1 LLYLIKP
8 AVRLDIKIIIVPIP
22 INIKVLPII
31 FPRAAS
37 GSGLNVTVKVVWILI
52 VRRHELAIIKSKPIR
67 MFVAEG
73 ELIVTFMLS
82 LSLLLVII
90 SAVHRYTRNFIIP
103 GVTILM
109 FLGAILAAAP
119 IIGFE
124 VDEFYNFI
132 EGLPE
137 IILLVIIPIL
147 IFESGRKLKIGQIKK
162 EAIPIGFFAIIGVIL
177 TIIIIGF
184 AVNGVFQ
191 IPFIDAL
198 LFGAILAA
206 TDPVAVGVIFKKFP
220 IPHKLNIIIE
230 GESLFNDATG
240 VISFN
245 VIRGIIFSGVA
256 FSLLDASISF
266 IWSMVGAIALG
277 TAIGWVGGKVL
288 DKWKA
293 DEYVDFTFSLGLAI
307 SGYIVADH
315 FLHVS
320 GVVTTLFTA
329 LLLIIKHKEISTG
342 VRKLFHK
349 YWDYLGF
356 VTNSI
361 LFFLIGIPLL
371 AVGKAES
378 IGFPLILIIVAPF
391 AIMMMSR
398 AVVVYGGSTFLR
410 IFRVKIPVKWQNVLT
425 LGGIGG
431 RHDSGIGS
439 ITFCRI

>member
-1 LLYLIKP
+1 
-8 AVRLDIKIIIVPIP
+8 
-22 INIKVLPII
+22 
-31 FPRAAS
+31 
-37 GSGLNVTVKVVWILI
+37 
-52 VRRHELAIIKSKPIR
+52 
-67 MFVAEG
+67 MAES

-90 SAVHRYTRNFIIP
+90 SAVRHYTRNFIIP

-132 EGLPE
+132 EALPE

-342 VRKLFHK
+342 VKKLFHK
-349 YWDYLGF
+349 YWDELGF

-425 LGGIGG
+425 LGGIRGG
-431 RHDSGIGS
+431 MTVALVLSLSAEYEFKNLFIS
-439 ITFCRI
+439 LIIPLIAINLLVNPILLNQYLKKSKIT

>member
-1 LLYLIKP
+1 VYFVVESELL
-8 AVRLDIKIIIVPIP
+8 
-22 INIKVLPII
+22 
-31 FPRAAS
+31 
-37 GSGLNVTVKVVWILI
+37 
-52 VRRHELAIIKSKPIR
+52 
-67 MFVAEG
+67 
-73 ELIVTFMLS
+73 VTFMLS

-90 SAVHRYTRNFIIP
+90 SAVRRYTRNFIIP

-109 FLGAILAAAP
+109 FLGAILAATP

-137 IILLVIIPIL
+137 IILLIIIPIL

-162 EAIPIGFFAIIGVIL
+162 EAIPIGFFAIIGVVL
-177 TIIIIGF
+177 TIIIIGI
-184 AVNGVFQ
+184 VTNVVFQ

-198 LFGAILAA
+198 LLGAILAA

-256 FSLLDASISF
+256 FSLLDTSISF

-315 FLHVS
+315 FLHIS
-320 GVVTTLFTA
+320 GVVTTLFIA
-329 LLLIIKHKEISTG
+329 LLLITKHKEISTG

-371 AVGKAES
+371 AVGTAES
-378 IGFPLILIIVAPF
+378 FGYPLILILVAPF
-391 AIMMMSR
+391 AIMMLSR

-410 IFRVKIPVKWQNVLT
+410 IFRVKIPLKWQNVLT
-425 LGGIGG
+425 IGGIRGG
-431 RHDSGIGS
+431 MTVALVLSLSAEYEFKDLFISLIIPLIAINLLVNPILLNQYLKKS
-439 ITFCRI
+439 KIT

>member
-1 LLYLIKP
+1 MAESELL
-8 AVRLDIKIIIVPIP
+8 
-22 INIKVLPII
+22 
-31 FPRAAS
+31 
-37 GSGLNVTVKVVWILI
+37 
-52 VRRHELAIIKSKPIR
+52 
-67 MFVAEG
+67 
-73 ELIVTFMLS
+73 VTFMLS
-82 LSLLLVII
+82 ISLLLIII
-90 SAVHRYTRNFIIP
+90 SAVRRYTRNFIIP

-162 EAIPIGFFAIIGVIL
+162 EAIPIGFFAVIGVIL
-177 TIIIIGF
+177 TIIIIGI

-198 LFGAILAA
+198 LLGAILAA

-220 IPHKLNIIIE
+220 IPHKLNILIE

-315 FLHVS
+315 ILHVS
-320 GVVTTLFTA
+320 GVVTTLFIA
-329 LLLIIKHKEISTG
+329 LLLITKHKEISTG

-371 AVGKAES
+371 AVGTAES
-378 IGFPLILIIVAPF
+378 IGFPLILLIVAPF

-425 LGGIGG
+425 LGGIRGG
-431 RHDSGIGS
+431 MTVALVLSLSSEYEFKDLFISLIIPLIAINLLVNPILLNQYLKKS
-439 ITFCRI
+439 KIT

>member
-1 LLYLIKP
+1 
-8 AVRLDIKIIIVPIP
+8 
-22 INIKVLPII
+22 
-31 FPRAAS
+31 
-37 GSGLNVTVKVVWILI
+37 
-52 VRRHELAIIKSKPIR
+52 
-67 MFVAEG
+67 VAES

-90 SAVHRYTRNFIIP
+90 SAVRRYTRNFIIP
-103 GVTILM
+103 GVTILL
-109 FLGAILAAAP
+109 FLGAILAATP

-245 VIRGIIFSGVA
+245 VIRGIIFSGVV

-371 AVGKAES
+371 AVGTAES
-378 IGFPLILIIVAPF
+378 IGFPLILILVAPF

-425 LGGIGG
+425 LGGIRGG
-431 RHDSGIGS
+431 MTVALVLSLSEEYEFKVLFIS
-439 ITFCRI
+439 LIIPLIAINLLVNPILLNQYLKKSKIT

>member
-1 LLYLIKP
+1 M
-8 AVRLDIKIIIVPIP
+8 
-22 INIKVLPII
+22 
-31 FPRAAS
+31 
-37 GSGLNVTVKVVWILI
+37 VV
-52 VRRHELAIIKSKPIR
+52 ES
-67 MFVAEG
+67 

-90 SAVHRYTRNFIIP
+90 SAVRRYTRNFIIP

-220 IPHKLNIIIE
+220 IPHKLNMIIE

-245 VIRGIIFSGVA
+245 VIRGIIFSGVV

-266 IWSMVGAIALG
+266 IWSMVGAIAFG

-371 AVGKAES
+371 AVGTAES
-378 IGFPLILIIVAPF
+378 IGFPLILILVAPF

-425 LGGIGG
+425 LGGIRGG
-431 RHDSGIGS
+431 MTVALVLSLSEEYEFKVLFIS
-439 ITFCRI
+439 LIIPLIAINLLVNPILLNQYLKKSKIT

>member
-1 LLYLIKP
+1 M
-8 AVRLDIKIIIVPIP
+8 VE
-22 INIKVLPII
+22 
-31 FPRAAS
+31 S
-37 GSGLNVTVKVVWILI
+37 
-52 VRRHELAIIKSKPIR
+52 
-67 MFVAEG
+67 

-82 LSLLLVII
+82 LSLLLVIV
-90 SAVHRYTRNFIIP
+90 SAVRHYTRNFIIP

-132 EGLPE
+132 EALPE

-342 VRKLFHK
+342 VKKLFHK
-349 YWDYLGF
+349 YWDELGF
-356 VTNSI
+356 VTNGI

-371 AVGKAES
+371 AVGTAES

-425 LGGIGG
+425 LGGIRGG
-431 RHDSGIGS
+431 MTVALVLSLSAEYEFKNLFSSLIIPLIAINLLVNPILLNQYLKKS
-439 ITFCRI
+439 KIT

>member
-1 LLYLIKP
+1 VY
-8 AVRLDIKIIIVPIP
+8 
-22 INIKVLPII
+22 
-31 FPRAAS
+31 
-37 GSGLNVTVKVVWILI
+37 
-52 VRRHELAIIKSKPIR
+52 
-67 MFVAEG
+67 FVAES
-73 ELIVTFMLS
+73 ELLVTFMLS

-90 SAVHRYTRNFIIP
+90 SAVRRYTRNFIIP

-109 FLGAILAAAP
+109 FLGAILAATP

-137 IILLVIIPIL
+137 IILLIIIPIL

-162 EAIPIGFFAIIGVIL
+162 EAIPIGFFAIIGVVL
-177 TIIIIGF
+177 TIIIIGIV
-184 AVNGVFQ
+184 VNVVFQ

-198 LFGAILAA
+198 LLGAILAA
-206 TDPVAVGVIFKKFP
+206 TDPVAVGVIFKKFL

-256 FSLLDASISF
+256 FSLLDTSISF

-315 FLHVS
+315 FLHIS
-320 GVVTTLFTA
+320 GVVTTLFIA
-329 LLLIIKHKEISTG
+329 LLLITKHKEISTG

-371 AVGKAES
+371 AVGTAES
-378 IGFPLILIIVAPF
+378 IGYPLILILVAPF
-391 AIMMMSR
+391 AIMMLSR

-410 IFRVKIPVKWQNVLT
+410 IFNVKIPLKWQNVLT
-425 LGGIGG
+425 IGGIRGG
-431 RHDSGIGS
+431 MTVALVLSLSAEYEFKDLFISLIIPLIAINLLVNPILLNQYLKKS
-439 ITFCRI
+439 KIT

>member
-1 LLYLIKP
+1 
-8 AVRLDIKIIIVPIP
+8 
-22 INIKVLPII
+22 
-31 FPRAAS
+31 
-37 GSGLNVTVKVVWILI
+37 
-52 VRRHELAIIKSKPIR
+52 
-67 MFVAEG
+67 VAES
-73 ELIVTFMLS
+73 ELLVTFMLS
-82 LSLLLVII
+82 FSLLLVVI
-90 SAVHRYTRNFIIP
+90 SAVQRYTRNFIIP

-109 FLGAILAAAP
+109 FLGALLSSVP
-119 IIGFE
+119 FVGLE
-124 VDEFYNFI
+124 VEEFYNII
-132 EGLPE
+132 EEIPD

-147 IFESGRKLKIGQIKK
+147 IFESGRKLKIGQMKK
-162 EAIPIGFFAIIGVIL
+162 EAIPIGFFAIIGVVI
-177 TIIIIGF
+177 TIIIIAIG
-184 AVNGVFQ
+184 VNGVFQ

-256 FSLLDASISF
+256 FSLLDVSISF

-277 TAIGWVGGKVL
+277 TGIGWIGGKIL
-288 DKWKA
+288 NKWKA
-293 DEYVDFTFSLGLAI
+293 DEYVDFTFSVGLAI
-307 SGYIVADH
+307 GGYIVADH

-329 LLLIIKHKEISTG
+329 MLIITKHREISTG

-356 VTNSI
+356 ITNSV

-371 AVGKAES
+371 AVVTAES
-378 IGFPLILIIVAPF
+378 IGFPVIVIIVTPF
-391 AIMMMSR
+391 AIMMLSR
-398 AVVVYGGSTFLR
+398 AAVVYGGSTFLR
-410 IFRVKIPVKWQNVLT
+410 IFRVRIPLQWQNILT
-425 LGGIGG
+425 LGGLRGG
-431 RHDSGIGS
+431 MAVALVLSLSAEYEFKDLFISLIIPLIAINLVANPILLNRYLKKSKM
-439 ITFCRI
+439 T

>member
-1 LLYLIKP
+1 
-8 AVRLDIKIIIVPIP
+8 
-22 INIKVLPII
+22 
-31 FPRAAS
+31 
-37 GSGLNVTVKVVWILI
+37 
-52 VRRHELAIIKSKPIR
+52 
-67 MFVAEG
+67 M
-73 ELIVTFMLS
+73 
-82 LSLLLVII
+82 
-90 SAVHRYTRNFIIP
+90 
-103 GVTILM
+103 
-109 FLGAILAAAP
+109 
-119 IIGFE
+119 
-124 VDEFYNFI
+124 
-132 EGLPE
+132 
-137 IILLVIIPIL
+137 VIIPIL

-177 TIIIIGF
+177 TIIVIGI

-198 LFGAILAA
+198 LLGAILAA

-220 IPHKLNIIIE
+220 IPHKLNVIIE

-329 LLLIIKHKEISTG
+329 LLLITKHKEISTG

-371 AVGKAES
+371 AVGTAES
-378 IGFPLILIIVAPF
+378 IGYPLILI
-391 AIMMMSR
+391 
-398 AVVVYGGSTFLR
+398 L
-410 IFRVKIPVKWQNVLT
+410 VL
-425 LGGIGG
+425 
-431 RHDSGIGS
+431 S
-439 ITFCRI
+439 ICHYDDV